1 MQTQNE
7 LTFARYD
14 DDNDHDY
21 DHNTDNDRGDDHPVK
36 GKEKYRELLIND
48 TWNQF
53 MFVQKKHSVPIWGL
67 YNVASL
73 FTDRFISQRHECFW
87 RYNASMIMKI
97 LTK

>member
-14 DDNDHDY
+14 DNNDHDY

-48 TWNQF
+48 TWNEF
-53 MFVQKKHSVPIWGL
+53 MFVREKHSVPICRPI
-67 YNVASL
+67 Y

-87 RYNASMIMKI
+87 RYNASIMKI
-97 LTK
+97 FTN